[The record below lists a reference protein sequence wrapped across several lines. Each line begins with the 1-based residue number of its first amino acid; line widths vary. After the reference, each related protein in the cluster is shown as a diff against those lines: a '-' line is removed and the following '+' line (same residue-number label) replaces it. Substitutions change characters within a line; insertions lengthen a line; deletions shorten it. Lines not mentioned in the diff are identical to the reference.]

1 MTRSLVQIQLTAPF
15 LEKIKIKYYQKNFK
29 HIKLLSLIHYSTYIF
44 NNRKMGFIYSSLKVP
59 DILLLTASIK
69 SELIFS
75 KSSSVKVS
83 WIG

>member
-15 LEKIKIKYYQKNFK
+15 LKKKIKLNITKQVFK
-29 HIKLLSLIHYSTYIF
+29 HIKLLSLIYYSSYTF
-44 NNRKMGFIYSSLKVP
+44 NKRKMGFIYSSLKVP
-59 DILLLTASIK
+59 DILLLIASIK

-83 WIG
+83 